1 MMMEGSS
8 GNRYSD
14 WSKITDDFFDDIAQR
29 LDITSA
35 IRLAACFKDF
45 YGRFAYRKNSRRVLQ
60 HWDEPCMLMTH
71 PA

>member
-14 WSKITDDFFDDIAQR
+14 WSKITDDFFDDIAR
-29 LDITSA
+29 HLDITSA

-45 YGRFAYRKNSRRVLQ
+45 CGRFVMSGV
-60 HWDEPCMLMTH
+60 
-71 PA
+71 